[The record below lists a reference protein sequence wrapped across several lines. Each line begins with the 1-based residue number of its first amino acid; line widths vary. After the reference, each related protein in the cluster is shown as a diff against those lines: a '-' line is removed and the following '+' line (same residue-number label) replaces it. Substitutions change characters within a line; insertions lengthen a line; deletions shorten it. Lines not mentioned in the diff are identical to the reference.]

1 MKIRRALV
9 AVAVALAL
17 AMNSFVLPQ
26 TAAAAGPMPAWQL
39 PFEDGQTWTA
49 NGPHHM
55 DGNYGTAA
63 TWGSLDF
70 GPSSANRKVVAVA
83 AGTAYKV
90 SCKSGSGW
98 YLGIDHGNGWRS
110 TYYHLSNQQEGLIG
124 KQVQAGAYLGDA
136 SRAVPCGGTATADH
150 VHLTILKDNAYT
162 NVSGFQFG
170 NYRVYAGGGAY
181 LGSWKDLSG
190 NTVISVPSSGYMT
203 GGLKSTTK
211 PGGGASADRDG
222 DGVPDASDRC
232 PDKSGSV
239 ENGGCPP
246 EEFDSS
252 ALSDFDGD
260 GYSDVAAFYDY
271 GGALARGFVF
281 AGSASG
287 PANKGRVFWDSG
299 SGNFETRRARFVSG
313 DFNGDGFADIA
324 AFYDYGGAG
333 GHARGFLFTG
343 SVRGLADR
351 YTQFWD
357 SGAGN
362 FETGRARFIAG
373 DFNGDG
379 SSDIAA
385 IYDYGGGLTRGFVFG
400 GSRNGLAGK
409 ATVFWDSGAGN
420 FEAGRARWASG
431 DFNGDGFTDIA
442 AIYDYGG
449 AGGHAR
455 GFLFTGSV
463 RGLADR
469 YTQFWDSGA
478 GNFET
483 GRARFIAGDFNGDG
497 FTDIAAIYD
506 YGGGL
511 TRGFVFGGS
520 RNGLAGKAT
529 VFWDSGAGN
538 FEAGRAR
545 WASGDF
551 NGDGFTDIAAIYDYG
566 GALTR
571 GFVFGGSRNGL
582 ASKGAIFWD
591 SGAGNFEAGRARWIA
606 GGAYRQS
613 LRVEASPSVSGNPTV
628 GKILSVVAG
637 EWKPTPVRLTYQ
649 WLRDGSA
656 IAGATGADYKL
667 VAADVGKKVSVKVTG
682 SKAGYT
688 TVSKTSAQTVA
699 VAAAPKP
706 TPTPAPTPTPSP
718 TPKPTPSPTPSP
730 SPSPSP
736 SGKEFTAVSV
746 PKIRGSVKVGK
757 KLTADAGAW
766 GPGDVAL
773 SYQWYRSGAKIAKAT
788 KPTYK
793 LVAADRGKKITVKVT
808 GTKPGYTTVSKTSV
822 ASGKVA
828 AGVLTTV
835 KPKITGAAKV
845 GKKLTAKPSTWKPS
859 GVKLSYQWLRSGKA
873 IKGATKSTYK
883 LAKADKGK
891 KITVKVTGKKAG
903 YTTKSSVSKA
913 TKKVG

>member
-1 MKIRRALV
+1 MNFLRFDDISSRRSFLV
-9 AVAVALAL
+9 TTVHKKCHTPLC
-17 AMNSFVLPQ
+17 P
-26 TAAAAGPMPAWQL
+26 T
-39 PFEDGQTWTA
+39 
-49 NGPHHM
+49 
-55 DGNYGTAA
+55 
-63 TWGSLDF
+63 
-70 GPSSANRKVVAVA
+70 
-83 AGTAYKV
+83 
-90 SCKSGSGW
+90 
-98 YLGIDHGNGWRS
+98 
-110 TYYHLSNQQEGLIG
+110 
-124 KQVQAGAYLGDA
+124 
-136 SRAVPCGGTATADH
+136 VP
-150 VHLTILKDNAYT
+150 
-162 NVSGFQFG
+162 
-170 NYRVYAGGGAY
+170 
-181 LGSWKDLSG
+181 
-190 NTVISVPSSGYMT
+190 
-203 GGLKSTTK
+203 
-211 PGGGASADRDG
+211 GASNTR
-222 DGVPDASDRC
+222 
-232 PDKSGSV
+232 
-239 ENGGCPP
+239 GCPP

-409 ATVFWDSGAGN
+409 
-420 FEAGRARWASG
+420 
-431 DFNGDGFTDIA
+431 
-442 AIYDYGG
+442 
-449 AGGHAR
+449 
-455 GFLFTGSV
+455 
-463 RGLADR
+463 
-469 YTQFWDSGA
+469 
-478 GNFET
+478 
-483 GRARFIAGDFNGDG
+483 
-497 FTDIAAIYD
+497 
-506 YGGGL
+506 
-511 TRGFVFGGS
+511 
-520 RNGLAGKAT
+520 
-529 VFWDSGAGN
+529 
-538 FEAGRAR
+538 
-545 WASGDF
+545 
-551 NGDGFTDIAAIYDYG
+551 
-566 GALTR
+566 
-571 GFVFGGSRNGL
+571 
-582 ASKGAIFWD
+582 GAIFWD

-656 IAGATGADYKL
+656 ISGATKSTYSL
-667 VAADVGKKVSVKVTG
+667 VAADVGKKVSVRVAG
-682 SKAGYT
+682 VKAGYM
-688 TVSKTSAQTVA
+688 TVSQTSAQTAV

-706 TPTPAPTPTPSP
+706 APTPAPTPTPSL
-718 TPKPTPSPTPSP
+718 TPRPTPSP
-730 SPSPSP
+730 SSSPTPTPSPSP
-736 SGKEFTAVSV
+736 SGKEFAAVSV
-746 PKIRGSVKVGK
+746 PKITGSVKVGK
-757 KLTADAGAW
+757 RLTADPGAW
-766 GPGDVAL
+766 GPGEVAL
-773 SYQWYRSGAKIAKAT
+773 SYQWYRSGAKIEGAVKAVYT
-788 KPTYK
+788 LK
-793 LVAADRGKKITVKVT
+793 AADKGKKITVKAT
-808 GTKPGYTTVSKTSV
+808 GTKSGYTTVSRTSV

-828 AGVLTTV
+828 AGTLTSV
-835 KPKITGAAKV
+835 KPKITGTVKI
-845 GKKLTAKPSTWKPS
+845 GKRLTAKPGTWKPS

-873 IKGATKSTYK
+873 IKGATKAVYK
-883 LAKADKGK
+883 LARADKGK

-903 YTTKSSVSKA
+903 YTSKSVVSKA